1 MLNGIFLVICNI
13 SSTAYYTPHGK
24 LGALS
29 VKAIAIAV
37 VLVAVAAVA
46 GAGAFLLMGGGGDSA
61 VVSGEADESGS
72 IPAAAEARIV
82 ESIEAE
88 KEKGTSDIEVR
99 ITSSTSGTVSVPPS
113 IVEAAKDAG
122 ASLSLDIR
130 GTVVDVPSGA
140 LRALGGGVSLSVAE
154 GTVPGTYAGLEGR
167 PAYEFSLESGGSA
180 VQRFSGDLVVSVPYA
195 LRSGE
200 KPGDIYV
207 AYLGDGIEEIACS
220 YKDGTVTFRTS
231 HFSSFAIACR
241 QGGQPEPAGDVVY
254 PREILETG
262 PSQWSYVGGDTGSF
276 GVTDSKTPVK
286 QADMQM
292 LWKVESEIDASAT
305 AWKTPSSCLCVGD
318 RVYYYNGQESALYCV
333 EVDTGRTVA
342 KASCPSK
349 TVYNMA
355 IAYGDGKVFAVT
367 STGMSSILYA
377 FDAMT
382 MKQLFVSVP
391 VDGGETQGTVTYHDG
406 RVFFGT
412 YSGDYACFSTED
424 ADAGRP
430 DEAAEPLWLL
440 ESDGWYNATPAFF
453 DDLIV
458 LVQRGFD
465 DMGATAYLM
474 EAATGRVVDS
484 IHFDREYSSSG
495 ATAYEGRVYIPL
507 NRVAD
512 RTETEPNENTPEKL
526 AIRSYKVTST
536 GFDRSSEKYWESDDS
551 YWKTNFGGSVW
562 GGTQSIPVI
571 WNDTIYIGGGGKTLG
586 SNEPLWFIDI
596 AGDGSMKTRAY
607 LKDVCTKATPVI
619 TTAYSAEDNGYAV
632 YIYVMEYGHVY
643 EGEAADSANGYADI
657 FVIKDVKGKAPSVVF
672 KLRPDPA
679 QFCYQSFSVSED
691 GYVLVRN
698 DTTLFCY
705 GVGSAYT
712 AGDVEAA
719 IDRFVAM
726 SADGNANYR
735 DYQRILGRYEG
746 LSEQERA
753 KVPNYSELDVAC
765 VTLTLRT
772 AAGDMAVRVPKG
784 SIVDIPDVPVPEGKV
799 LTGWKD
805 GSSAWTSFSTPV
817 QRDTVLTPVYA
828 DAVTITLDPQNG
840 SGRTSVEAAKG
851 GYMPYV
857 YDPSREGYRFGGWFD
872 GSAQY
877 VPNGTKVTGD
887 VTLEAQW
894 LKVSM
899 LRFDSDGGS
908 YVSDIYYGVYDRPLG
923 DLPTSVR
930 AGYTFKGW
938 FYEGR
943 EYTSK
948 TVYGFEEPIT
958 LKAKWEENSEST
970 VDNGKGLSVTGKFP
984 AGSSLTTNE
993 SNKNGYTYKTIN
1005 AACKEET
1012 GYDSDCVLVTL
1023 RGDGVNDELR
1033 LTVKVKADPR
1043 HDGQEVRVFYYQ
1055 DKVVTTTGK
1064 VAGGYLEFDAYGYA
1078 ITGGM
1083 QLTFGVQAGVMA
1095 GGSW

>member
-1 MLNGIFLVICNI
+1 MKAV
-13 SSTAYYTPHGK
+13 
-24 LGALS
+24 
-29 VKAIAIAV
+29 AIAA
-37 VLVAVAAVA
+37 VLVAVVAVA
-46 GAGAFLLMGGGGDSA
+46 GAGAFLLMGGGGDMA
-61 VVSGEADESGS
+61 VVSGEADEYGS

-82 ESIEAE
+82 DSIEAE
-88 KEKGTSDIEVR
+88 MEKGSRDIEVR
-99 ITSSTSGTVSVPPS
+99 ITSPSSGTVSVPS
-113 IVEAAKDAG
+113 GIVEAAKDAG

-130 GTVVDVPSGA
+130 GAVVGIPAKA
-140 LRALGGGVSLSVAE
+140 LKALGGAMSISVAE
-154 GTVPGTYAGLEGR
+154 GAVPGSYADLEGR
-167 PAYEFSLESGGSA
+167 PCYELALESRGSA
-180 VQRFSGDLVVSVPYA
+180 VQRFGGDLEVSLPYE

-200 KPGDIYV
+200 KPGDIYI
-207 AYLGDGIEEIACS
+207 AYLGDRIEEIACS
-220 YKDGTVTFRTS
+220 FKDGTVSFKTS

-241 QGGQPEPAGDVVY
+241 QGGQPEPVGGDVVY
-254 PREILETG
+254 PREPQETD
-262 PSQWSYVGGDTGSF
+262 PSQWSYVGGDAGSF

-286 QADMQM
+286 QADMRM

-391 VDGGETQGTVTYHDG
+391 VDGGETQGTVTYSDG

-551 YWKTNFGGSVW
+551 YWRTNFGGSVW

-643 EGEAADSANGYADI
+643 QGEAADSANGYADI

-753 KVPNYSELDVAC
+753 KVPNYSELDAAC

-857 YDPSREGYRFGGWFD
+857 YDPSREGYQFGGWFD

-1012 GYDSDCVLVTL
+1012 GSDSDCVLVTL
-1023 RGDGVNDELR
+1023 KGDGVNDELK
-1033 LTVKVKADPR
+1033 LTIKVKADPKY
-1043 HDGQEVRVFYYQ
+1043 DGQEVRVFYYQ
-1055 DKVVTTTGK
+1055 DKVVSATGK
-1064 VAGGYLEFDAYGYA
+1064 VSGGYLVFDAYGYA